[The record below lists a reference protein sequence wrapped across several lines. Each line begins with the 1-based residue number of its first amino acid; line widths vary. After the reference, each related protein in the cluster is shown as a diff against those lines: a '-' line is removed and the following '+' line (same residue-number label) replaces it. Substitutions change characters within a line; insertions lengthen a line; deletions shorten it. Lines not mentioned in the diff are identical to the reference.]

1 MIQSTIPAGLHDEP
15 CFTVAQPGGRIEAT
29 GPPHFFRGHRIMATG
44 GAPDGIFAE
53 WGWDG
58 RRLTVRSDRY
68 GASPLF
74 YAHDGD
80 RLSVS
85 PSLVKLVD
93 AGARTEFDEA
103 ALAVFLRL
111 GFFIGDDTPFQSIRT
126 VPPDGA
132 LSWEAGAVTVSGG
145 YRIVTPQRLSRGA
158 AIDGFIDL
166 FRQAMRR
173 RPPVEG
179 DVVVPLSGGRDSRH
193 ILFEL
198 CESGHPPGYTVTI
211 PRYPPRASEDER
223 LAPIIA
229 RELGVPHV
237 LLDQSESRFLP
248 ELRKNWETHLCAD
261 EHAWYVRMVD
271 ELTGKART
279 LYDGLGGA
287 LSVPNRF
294 LSRDA
299 LALFEA
305 GRMRELAARLLQSLS
320 RSDEQ
325 FLMRVLREPYREAL
339 SFDRA
344 VGHFAAE
351 LERHR
356 AAPDPIKSFNFWNR
370 IRREL
375 ALVPYGM
382 MRAVPTVYSPY
393 LDHDLYDFLS
403 SLAPEIMSPTL
414 SASDKSFHS
423 EAVLRGYPRYAHIPF
438 EDKAAPKRDARAVDA
453 QFGADAARYL
463 LPRMGFGARLLN
475 ARYVMPRLLYGL
487 ARRRYRESTN
497 WLPALSLYLC
507 QLDALAGRDDARVR
521 AA

>member
-1 MIQSTIPAGLHDEP
+1 MIPDGADEP
-15 CFTVAQPGGRIEAT
+15 CLSLTRRDSAVEAI
-29 GPPHFFRGHRIMATG
+29 GPARFFRGHVIGDAKDG
-44 GAPDGIFAE
+44 PPDGIFAE
-53 WGWDG
+53 WSWDG

-74 YAHDGD
+74 YAQDGHG
-80 RLSVS
+80 LSVS
-85 PSLVKLVD
+85 PSLLKLVE
-93 AGARTEFDEA
+93 AGAPTGFDEA

-111 GFFIGDDTPFQSIRT
+111 GFFLGDDTPFRSIRT
-126 VPPDGA
+126 VPPNGT
-132 LSWEAGAVTVSGG
+132 LVWNEGAVSISGG
-145 YRIVTPQRLSRGA
+145 YRFVPPQRLSRDA
-158 AIDGFIDL
+158 AIDGYIDI

-173 RPPVEG
+173 RPPAG
-179 DVVVPLSGGRDSRH
+179 DDVVVPLSGGRDSRH

-198 CESGHPPGYTVTI
+198 CESGRRPRYTVTI
-211 PRYPPRASEDER
+211 PRYPPRSSEDER
-223 LAPIIA
+223 IAPLIA

-237 LLDQSESRFLP
+237 LLAQTEPRFTA
-248 ELRKNWETHLCAD
+248 ELRKNWDTHLCAD

-271 ELTGKART
+271 ELTGKAGT

-294 LSRDA
+294 LSREG

-305 GRMRELAARLLQSLS
+305 GRMRELATLLLQSLS
-320 RSDEQ
+320 RSGEQ
-325 FLMRVLREPYREAL
+325 FLIGVLRAPFRAAL
-339 SFDRA
+339 SFERA
-344 VGHFAAE
+344 VDRFAEE

-382 MRAVPTVYSPY
+382 MRGVPTVYSPY
-393 LDHDLYDFLS
+393 LDHDLFDFLS
-403 SLAPEIMSPTL
+403 SLPPEVMSPTL

-423 EAVLRGYPRYAHIPF
+423 EAVLRGYPRWAHIPF
-438 EDKAAPKRDARAVDA
+438 EDKGAPKRDPRALDA

-463 LPRMGFGARLLN
+463 LPRAGFGARLLN

-487 ARRRYRESTN
+487 ARRPYREATS
-497 WLPALSLYLC
+497 WLPTMALYLS
-507 QLDALAGRDDARVR
+507 QLDAVARRDPEALR

>member
-1 MIQSTIPAGLHDEP
+1 MIPAGSRDEP
-15 CFTVAQPGGRIEAT
+15 CFTLTQRGSAVAAS
-29 GPPHFFRGHRIMATG
+29 GPAHFFRGHRITATG
-44 GAPDGIFAE
+44 GSPDGIFAE
-53 WGWDG
+53 WSWDG
-58 RRLTVRSDRY
+58 RRLTVRGDRY

-85 PSLVKLVD
+85 PSLVRLVD
-93 AGARTEFDEA
+93 AGAPTEFDEA

-111 GFFIGDDTPFQSIRT
+111 GFFLGDDTPFRSIRT
-126 VPPDGA
+126 VPPDGT
-132 LSWEAGAVTVSGG
+132 LIWDEGVVSLSGG
-145 YRIVTPQRLSRGA
+145 YRFVPPQRLSRDA

-173 RPPVEG
+173 RPPVED

-198 CESGHPPGYTVTI
+198 CESGRAPRYTVTI

-223 LAPIIA
+223 IAPIIA
-229 RELGVPHV
+229 REAGVPHI
-237 LLDQSESRFLP
+237 LLAQSESRFLP
-248 ELRKNWETHLCAD
+248 ELRKNLDTHLCAD

-271 ELTGKART
+271 ELAGKAGT
-279 LYDGLGGA
+279 MYDGLGGA

-294 LSRDA
+294 LSREA

-305 GRMRELAARLLQSLS
+305 GRLRELAARLLHSLS
-320 RSDEQ
+320 RSNER
-325 FLMRVLREPYREAL
+325 FLMQVIREPFRAAL

-344 VGHFAAE
+344 VDHFAGE

-356 AAPDPIKSFNFWNR
+356 AAADPIKSFNFWNR

-403 SLAPEIMSPTL
+403 SLAPEVMSPTL

-423 EAVLRGYPRYAHIPF
+423 EAVLRGYPRFAHIPF
-438 EDKAAPKRDARAVDA
+438 EDKAAPTRDPRAADA

-463 LPRMGFGARLLN
+463 LPRAGFSARLLN
-475 ARYVMPRLLYGL
+475 ARYVMPRLAYGL
-487 ARRRYRESTN
+487 ARRRYREATT
-497 WLPALSLYLC
+497 WLPAVALYLF
-507 QLDALAGRDDARVR
+507 QLDAVARRNHTALR